1 MNINI
6 VQNGVNL
13 LEKNLNTSKG
23 KNVISSS
30 FLIDHILTSSS
41 EKVVHAGIIET
52 SLSDHQLIFCTRE
65 IKRAKPNKHHYL
77 KFRSMKNFSTE
88 IYEEALGK
96 LTFPDYE
103 NVGSVNNP
111 YSDLTSK
118 IFDVVNKVE
127 PTKTIRVKNNTN
139 KWFDREIAEKIAAR
153 DKLFRKFKKSKLYVD
168 KILYKEVRNISYKL

>member
-1 MNINI
+1 
-6 VQNGVNL
+6 
-13 LEKNLNTSKG
+13 
-23 KNVISSS
+23 
-30 FLIDHILTSSS
+30 
-41 EKVVHAGIIET
+41 
-52 SLSDHQLIFCTRE
+52 
-65 IKRAKPNKHHYL
+65 
-77 KFRSMKNFSTE
+77 MK
-88 IYEEALGK
+88 
-96 LTFPDYE
+96 